1 MMMRILAVTRSLHS
15 KNGEEMNEKE
25 TEKKKAVEIAKLA
38 QAIRKATESV
48 ANLFKT
54 LERPSV
60 KLTVEIE
67 NFYRE
72 ACEKQVSYAVT
83 NCVRGSDIR

>member
-1 MMMRILAVTRSLHS
+1 
-15 KNGEEMNEKE
+15 MNEKE
-25 TEKKKAVEIAKLA
+25 TEKKKAAEIARLA

-60 KLTVEIE
+60 KLATEID

-72 ACEKQVSYAVT
+72 ACEKQVNNTVT
-83 NCVRGSDIR
+83 ECTRGSYTR

>member
-1 MMMRILAVTRSLHS
+1 
-15 KNGEEMNEKE
+15 MNEKE
-25 TEKKKAVEIAKLA
+25 AEKNKAAEIAKLA
-38 QAIRKATESV
+38 QAIRKTTESV

-60 KLTVEIE
+60 KLAIEID

-72 ACEKQVSYAVT
+72 ACEKQLVNTVPD
-83 NCVRGSDIR
+83 CIRGSNTR

>member
-1 MMMRILAVTRSLHS
+1 M
-15 KNGEEMNEKE
+15 KEEEP
-25 TEKKKAVEIAKLA
+25 EKKKTAEIAKLA
-38 QAIRKATESV
+38 KAIRKVTESM

-60 KLTVEIE
+60 KLAAEID

-72 ACEKQVSYAVT
+72 ACEKRVNRTVT
-83 NCVRGSDIR
+83 DYIRGSHKR

>member
-1 MMMRILAVTRSLHS
+1 M
-15 KNGEEMNEKE
+15 KEEKS
-25 TEKKKAVEIAKLA
+25 EKKKTAEIAKLVK
-38 QAIRKATESV
+38 AIRRVTESM

-60 KLTVEIE
+60 KLATEID

-72 ACEKQVSYAVT
+72 ACEKQVNNTVT
-83 NCVRGSDIR
+83 ECARGSYTR

>member
-1 MMMRILAVTRSLHS
+1 M
-15 KNGEEMNEKE
+15 KKEESEN
-25 TEKKKAVEIAKLA
+25 KKTAEIAKLA
-38 QAIRKATESV
+38 KAIRRATESM

-60 KLTVEIE
+60 KLAIEID

-72 ACEKQVSYAVT
+72 ACEKQVNRTVT
-83 NCVRGSDIR
+83 VCNRSTYMR

>member
-1 MMMRILAVTRSLHS
+1 
-15 KNGEEMNEKE
+15 MNEDE
-25 TEKKKAVEIAKLA
+25 TDQTKAAEIAKLA
-38 QAIRKATESV
+38 PSIRKATESV
-48 ANLFKT
+48 ANLFKA

-60 KLTVEIE
+60 KLTIEIE

-83 NCVRGSDIR
+83 NSARGSCTR

>member
-1 MMMRILAVTRSLHS
+1 M
-15 KNGEEMNEKE
+15 KEEDSG
-25 TEKKKAVEIAKLA
+25 KKKSAEIAKLA
-38 QAIRKATESV
+38 KAIRNVTESM

-60 KLTVEIE
+60 RLTAEID

-72 ACEKQVSYAVT
+72 ACEKQVSHVVKNHIY
-83 NCVRGSDIR
+83 GSYMR

>member
-1 MMMRILAVTRSLHS
+1 MS
-15 KNGEEMNEKE
+15 EEE
-25 TEKKKAVEIAKLA
+25 TEKNKAAEIVKLA
-38 QAIRKATESV
+38 QSIRKATESV
-48 ANLFKT
+48 ANLFKS

-60 KLTVEIE
+60 KLTIEIE

-83 NCVRGSDIR
+83 NCARGSYTR

>member
-1 MMMRILAVTRSLHS
+1 MTS
-15 KNGEEMNEKE
+15 NYGGEMNEKE
-25 TEKKKAVEIAKLA
+25 TEKNKAVEIAKLA

-60 KLTVEIE
+60 KLEIE
-67 NFYRE
+67 IDNFYRE
-72 ACEKQVSYAVT
+72 ACEKQLVNTETDCTRVSCT
-83 NCVRGSDIR
+83 R

>member
-1 MMMRILAVTRSLHS
+1 
-15 KNGEEMNEKE
+15 MNEKE
-25 TEKKKAVEIAKLA
+25 TEKNKAAEITKLA

-60 KLTVEIE
+60 KLAIEID
-67 NFYRE
+67 NFYRD
-72 ACEKQVSYAVT
+72 ACEKQFINAVT
-83 NCVRGSDIR
+83 DCARGYYTR